1 LVLVRTYRE
10 LFGVPEFTSLFVA
23 SSAKTAASTV
33 TSLALGTLVYSATG
47 SPLLSALVMF
57 GPSLA
62 QLAGASLLLSAAD
75 RIPPRAALTGLS
87 LIFALGSFAQ
97 ALPGIGVGAIFAVD
111 LALGVLSSLGGGV
124 QYGLLN
130 EILPA
135 DGYLLGRSVV
145 NMSVGFMQIAGF
157 AAGGVLVNVL
167 SARGTLL
174 AGAGLYVASGCIA
187 FFGLP
192 RRAARMDGRPSV
204 AQTWRNNMLLLAS
217 VPRRYVY
224 LALCVP
230 NGLVVGCE
238 SLFVSYSPRH
248 AGVLFACAAAGML
261 VGDTLA
267 GRFVSPRWRDRLGP
281 WMRLLL
287 ACPYLAFIA
296 HPSLTVAC
304 VACAAASVG
313 YSATLMLQQRLMTLT
328 PGELG
333 GHALGLH
340 SSCMLAMQGVGAALA
355 GAIAE
360 QTSPAL
366 GITVMAA
373 MSVVV
378 TLALGPGLRPAA
390 AAATPDPSLSGQ

>member
-1 LVLVRTYRE
+1 MRTYRE
-10 LFGVPEFTSLFVA
+10 LFQVPEFTSLFVA

-33 TSLALGTLVYSATG
+33 TSLALGILVYSATG

-75 RIPPRAALTGLS
+75 RIPPRAALTWLS
-87 LIFALGSFAQ
+87 LAFALGTFAQ
-97 ALPGIGVGAIFAVD
+97 ALPGISVGTIFAVS

-135 DGYLLGRSVV
+135 DGYMLGRSVV
-145 NMSVGFMQIAGF
+145 NMSVGLMQIVGF
-157 AAGGVLVNVL
+157 AAGGLLVNLL

-174 AGAGLYVASGCIA
+174 AGAALYVASGCLA

-192 RRAARMDGRPSV
+192 RRAARVGGRPSV
-204 AQTWRNNMLLLAS
+204 AQTWRNNMHLLAS
-217 VPRRYVY
+217 APRRYVY

-248 AGVLFACAAAGML
+248 AGDLFACTAVGML
-261 VGDTLA
+261 AGDTLA

-287 ACPYLAFIA
+287 ACPYLVFIA
-296 HPSLTVAC
+296 HPSLA
-304 VACAAASVG
+304 VACAACAVASVG

-328 PGELG
+328 PEELS

-340 SSCMLAMQGVGAALA
+340 LSCMLAMQGVGAALA
-355 GAIAE
+355 GTIAE
-360 QTSPAL
+360 WTSPAF

-373 MSVVV
+373 TSVAV
-378 TLALGPGLRPAA
+378 TLALAPGLRTGST
-390 AAATPDPSLSGQ
+390 AATPSPSPLAERPG